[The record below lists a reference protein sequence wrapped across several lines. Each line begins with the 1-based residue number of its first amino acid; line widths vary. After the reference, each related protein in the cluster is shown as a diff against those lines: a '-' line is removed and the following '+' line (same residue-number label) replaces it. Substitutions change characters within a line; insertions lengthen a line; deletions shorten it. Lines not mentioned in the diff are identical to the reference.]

1 MTDTSIIV
9 IVTFGSIILTILGF
23 MLMKF
28 IRYYFDKINKKR
40 FKRMVENNIR
50 IFRSRARSRS
60 ITPEEEAS
68 SSDSDDPNDK
78 QTIRQVEEV

>member
-9 IVTFGSIILTILGF
+9 IVTFASIILTILCF

-28 IRYYFDKINKKR
+28 IKYNFDEFNKKR

-50 IFRSRARSRS
+50 IFRSRARS

>member
-1 MTDTSIIV
+1 
-9 IVTFGSIILTILGF
+9 
-23 MLMKF
+23 MKF
-28 IRYYFDKINKKR
+28 IKYNFDEFNKKR

-50 IFRSRARSRS
+50 IFRSRARS